1 MGTYRVWVAT
11 GADSRSTPTDEA
23 KATAEQI
30 IEPYDE
36 GNDIPADWPGLS
48 FDYYQDEMTVHSA
61 GLLLEDTDDS
71 DLPYAVIR
79 SGEQHTLKGEC
90 LQRDRDALYRIL
102 PDPSE
107 LVVVMTWHS

>member
-11 GADSRSTPTDEA
+11 GADSRTSTNGEA
-23 KATAEQI
+23 KVTAGQI

-36 GNDIPADWPGLS
+36 GKDIPGDWPGLS
-48 FDYYQDEMTVHSA
+48 FDYYHDEMTVHSA

-71 DLPYAVIR
+71 ELPYAVIR
-79 SGEQHTLKGEC
+79 SGEQHTLNGEC
-90 LQRDRDALYRIL
+90 PETDRETIHRIL

-107 LVVVMTWHS
+107 LVVVMDWHS